1 MIYLDLVA
9 QYTHEAWD
17 CEGLQTL
24 QRNCIFIVL
33 FIIALAASAT
43 SSCSILSE
51 SFDYYCFKEI
61 GLFEN
66 PQPFSHLSD
75 R

>member
-1 MIYLDLVA
+1 MIYLVLVA
-9 QYTHEAWD
+9 QYTHKAWD
-17 CEGLQTL
+17 CDGLQTL
-24 QRNCIFIVL
+24 QGNCIFIVL

-51 SFDYYCFKEI
+51 SFNYYRFEEI
-61 GLFEN
+61 GLFEI
-66 PQPFSHLSD
+66 PQAFSHLSG